1 MLDDVPTL
9 TVIVPVCLLRP
20 FDVALT
26 KACVPP
32 NAVIPT
38 LTSNVLLVLLE
49 TCNHLPLALQIVLV
63 VDGYKFLIKPII
75 HLRLM
80 LVLLHL
86 EEHMPLSVQHQ
97 MV

>member
-9 TVIVPVCLLRP
+9 TVSVPVCLLRP

-26 KACVPP
+26 KAGVPP

-49 TCNHLPLALQIVLV
+49 TCNHLPLARSVAR
-63 VDGYKFLIKPII
+63 GYVWFVALPS
-75 HLRLM
+75 R
-80 LVLLHL
+80 
-86 EEHMPLSVQHQ
+86 EHVNVNESSSNLT
-97 MV
+97 